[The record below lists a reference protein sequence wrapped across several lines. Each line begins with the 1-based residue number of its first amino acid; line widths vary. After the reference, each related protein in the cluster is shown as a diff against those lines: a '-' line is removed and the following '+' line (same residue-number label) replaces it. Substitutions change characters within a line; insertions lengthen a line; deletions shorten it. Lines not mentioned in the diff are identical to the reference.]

1 MKQQKI
7 FRFTIYILGFVVLA
21 LGIISNTKSGLGV
34 TPIISIPYAI
44 SLIINSNFGNASM
57 IMYTVLAIVEY
68 IVKGR
73 KFKLY
78 DLLQIPLSFF
88 LTRLFNLFGSFLP
101 DAHTVPMR
109 ILCLVVGIVCTGIG
123 AAMSMNARLV
133 PNPGD
138 GIIQAISDRSRKNPG
153 LVKNIFDI
161 GCVTITILIGLLSTG
176 HIVGVNI
183 GTLCAMIGVG
193 RVIAIYDHFLLTKT
207 DKLSGIT
214 DDDEDDMSE
223 EIGEMAE

>member
-1 MKQQKI
+1 MKQKKI

-21 LGIISNTKSGLGV
+21 LGIICNTKSGLGV
-34 TPIISIPYAI
+34 TPIISIPYSI
-44 SLIINSNFGNASM
+44 SLIIDFNFGNASM
-57 IMYTVLAIVEY
+57 IMYTVLAIIEY

-73 KFKLY
+73 NFKLY

-88 LTRLFNLFGSFLP
+88 LTRLFNLFSSFLP
-101 DAHTVPMR
+101 DAHTIPMR
-109 ILCLVVGIVCTGIG
+109 ILCLIIGIVCTGIG

-138 GIIQAISDRSRKNPG
+138 GIVQAISDRSKKNPG

-161 GCVTITILIGLLSTG
+161 GCVTITILIGILSTG
-176 HIVGVNI
+176 HIIGVNV

-193 RVIAIYDHFLLTKT
+193 RVIAIYDRFLLAKT
-207 DKLSGIT
+207 DRLSGISE
-214 DDDEDDMSE
+214 DDDDDMSDE
-223 EIGEMAE
+223 AAEPAE

>member
-1 MKQQKI
+1 LKQQKI
-7 FRFTIYILGFVVLA
+7 FRFSIYILGFVVLA

-44 SLIINSNFGNASM
+44 SLIINFNFGNASM

-101 DAHTVPMR
+101 DAQTVPMR
-109 ILCLVVGIVCTGIG
+109 IFCLVVGIVCTGIG

-138 GIIQAISDRSRKNPG
+138 GIIQAISDRSKKNPG

-161 GCVTITILIGLLSTG
+161 GCVTLTVLIGLLSTG

-214 DDDEDDMSE
+214 DDDEDYMSD

>member
-1 MKQQKI
+1 MKNKKI
-7 FRFTIYILGFVVLA
+7 FRFTMYIMGFVVLA

-34 TPIISIPYAI
+34 TPIISIPYVF
-44 SLIINSNFGNASM
+44 SLVFKLNFGDASM
-57 IMYTVLAIVEY
+57 VMYVLLAVVEY
-68 IVKGR
+68 IVKG
-73 KFKLY
+73 KNFKLY

-88 LTRLFNLFGSFLP
+88 LTRLFNLFGIFLP

-109 ILCLVVGIVCTGIG
+109 IVCLAVGITCTGIG

-138 GIIQAISDRSRKNPG
+138 GIIQAISDRSKKNAG

-161 GCVTITILIGLLSTG
+161 GCVATTLLIGLLSSG

-183 GTLCAMIGVG
+183 GTFAAMICVG
-193 RVIAIYDHFLLTKT
+193 RVIAIYDKFLLIKT
-207 DKLSGIT
+207 NELSGIGDT
-214 DDDEDDMSE
+214 TAT
-223 EIGEMAE
+223 EIAKVRKAS